1 MKAALSLALAA
12 VLHAPAA
19 ARASDAPAGVMT
31 LHVRPGDSDV
41 TFRIRKWGVLTVT
54 GRFAHVSGEVLLDPG
69 SPERS
74 RVRVEVRVA
83 SVSTGEEV
91 RDRMLQS
98 EDFFHASRFPS
109 MSFVSTAVAR
119 LPDGRATVT
128 GDLTIRGVTRRI
140 TVPATI
146 HGPSVD
152 PEAGALAGFE
162 TTFRLDRRDYGVL
175 GSRWSG
181 GRAILGND
189 VEVRLFLAASARRT
203 R

>member
-19 ARASDAPAGVMT
+19 ARASGAPEGTTT
-31 LHVRPGDSDV
+31 LHVRTGDSDV

-54 GRFAHVSGEVLLDPG
+54 GRFADVSGEVFLDPG
-69 SPERS
+69 APERS

-83 SVSTGEEV
+83 SVSTGEQV

-98 EDFFHASRFPS
+98 EDFFYAARHPS

-128 GDLTIRGVTRRI
+128 GDLTIRGVTRRV
-140 TVPATI
+140 TVPVTV

>member
-1 MKAALSLALAA
+1 MRTALALALAA
-12 VLHAPAA
+12 ALHAPAE
-19 ARASDAPAGVMT
+19 ARAADAPAGATT

-41 TFRIRKWGVLTVT
+41 TFRIRKWSVLTVT
-54 GRFAHVSGEVLLDPG
+54 GRFADVSGEVHLDTDR
-69 SPERS
+69 PERS

-83 SVSTGEEV
+83 SVSTGEQV

-98 EDFFHASRFPS
+98 EDFFHAARHPS
-109 MSFVSTAVAR
+109 MAFVSTTAAR
-119 LPDGRATVT
+119 LADGRVSVT
-128 GDLTIRGVTRRI
+128 GDLTIRGVTRRV
-140 TVPATI
+140 TVPVMV

-189 VEVRLFLAASARRT
+189 VEVRLFLAASARRS